1 MNCLNPDH
9 CYNHVQPAAIA
20 GNAIPFID
28 NIEIIINKRSMHWR
42 LFETV
47 VFPTPNPKSFSFLSK
62 AKQVLK
68 LKLHG
73 FMFHLF
79 SYGNLES

>member
-9 CYNHVQPAAIA
+9 CYNHVQPAAI
-20 GNAIPFID
+20 AIPFID

-47 VFPTPNPKSFSFLSK
+47 VFPTPNPKSLSFLSK

-68 LKLHG
+68 LKLDTWNQR
-73 FMFHLF
+73 LF
-79 SYGNLES
+79 NYGNLES